1 MMLTLLVACLLIY
14 KLDLPEWLYLLDPP
28 WDPIGSPG
36 AGARRRKGYA
46 FLARSLLTSISSS
59 DVLCTGRACARESST
74 RTDIFVLV
82 ESLSSVATYYPN
94 SGQSH
99 PCS

>member
-59 DVLCTGRACARESST
+59 DVLTGRACARESST
-74 RTDIFVLV
+74 RTDIHFCTGGGVVIGRDL
-82 ESLSSVATYYPN
+82 LSKFWPISPV
-94 SGQSH
+94 
-99 PCS
+99 